1 MISSIVKNSPIMKKS
16 IDNEKFFPIQ
26 LKKKFYK
33 LRMKLNVI
41 KELKENEKLGKDGDG
56 KYIVFKMY
64 IFNRQYAGGMV
75 KIGEK
80 RLNIWMEIL
89 MHI

>member
-16 IDNEKFFPIQ
+16 IDNEKNFPIQ

-41 KELKENEKLGKDGDG
+41 KELK
-56 KYIVFKMY
+56 KMR
-64 IFNRQYAGGMV
+64 N
-75 KIGEK
+75 
-80 RLNIWMEIL
+80 
-89 MHI
+89 